1 MAAKALKLCALALAA
16 ITAPIAMA
24 QQASEVVVYGPAPKP
39 VPVPGA
45 KPITGALVR
54 CIQGRRPVLLP
65 GHQGLEHA
73 RGRRRRRWQPLP
85 DRRDQF
91 RLQPDHVERQYRRC
105 PRSAQ
110 RERRALGR
118 PNFAIPANDGSVYI
132 VYAGQAPLRM
142 AGDAAGLRRLEMPIS
157 LFLRTPDNYPSRKP
171 PGRARPFPK
180 GSVPTWRPRA
190 SSMTY

>member
-45 KPITGALVR
+45 KPITAPSFDAFKGDGLYYFQGTKVSNMRVAGAAGDGNRYPIAETSSDSNQTTLNGNIDVAHA
-54 CIQGRRPVLLP
+54 VLN
-65 GHQGLEHA
+65 G
-73 RGRRRRRWQPLP
+73 
-85 DRRDQF
+85 
-91 RLQPDHVERQYRRC
+91 
-105 PRSAQ
+105 
-110 RERRALGR
+110 ERRALGR

-142 AGDAAGLRRLEMPIS
+142 AVTLQGYDVSECRSRCSCVRRTTI
-157 LFLRTPDNYPSRKP
+157 PSRKRQGGQCP
-171 PGRARPFPK
+171 VPEGLRGLPGDRALLR
-180 GSVPTWRPRA
+180 
-190 SSMTY
+190 